1 MKLLAVYLSIF
12 LFATFGILPVMLY
25 AGEKEIDGKPV
36 RILSIESIPA
46 IFQDSI
52 PVRRGS
58 DKKEQDRPAADAR
71 PGENRPGDNRPG
83 ENRPGENRPE
93 DIRRIEEI
101 NAENQ
106 RIRQKSGI
114 KQVPRSIPKLKPK
127 AVTDRIPIRRPPM
140 RIPKK
145 GFGGI
150 HY

>member
-58 DKKEQDRPAADAR
+58 DKKEQDRPAADTR
-71 PGENRPGDNRPG
+71 QGGNRPG

>member
-1 MKLLAVYLSIF
+1 MKLITVYLKIF
-12 LFATFGILPVMLY
+12 LFATFGILPVMVY

-36 RILSIESIPA
+36 RILSIEAIPV

-58 DKKEQDRPAADAR
+58 DKKEQDRPAADTR
-71 PGENRPGDNRPG
+71 QGGNRPGD
-83 ENRPGENRPE
+83 NRPGENRPE

>member
-1 MKLLAVYLSIF
+1 MKLIAVYLTIF
-12 LFATFGILPVMLY
+12 LFATFGILPANLY
-25 AGEKEIDGKPV
+25 AVEKEIDGKPV
-36 RILSIESIPA
+36 RILSIEAVPV

-52 PVRRGS
+52 PIRRGGE
-58 DKKEQDRPAADAR
+58 KKEQDRPAADTR
-71 PGENRPGDNRPG
+71 QGGNRSGDNG
-83 ENRPGENRPE
+83 PGENRPE